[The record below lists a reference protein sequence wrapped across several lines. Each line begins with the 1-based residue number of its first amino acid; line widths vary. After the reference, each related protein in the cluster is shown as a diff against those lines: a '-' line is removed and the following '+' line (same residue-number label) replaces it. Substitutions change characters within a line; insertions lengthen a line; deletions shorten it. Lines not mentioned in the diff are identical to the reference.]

1 MERIKLQM
9 IRSDLNDI
17 PRYELPEG
25 YRFRM
30 FRDGDQ
36 MRWANIETRVEE
48 FKTKDDALERFERE
62 FGAHIDEMENR
73 CLFIETE
80 QGETIGT
87 TTAWYGDLKG
97 DGNIRGRIHWVGVVP
112 EYQSRGLSKP
122 LLSKAMNMLAKFH
135 DEFYLT
141 SQTTSWQAINM
152 YLDFGFEPVRL
163 YGNYE
168 AAWSLLEEKLGR
180 KIKY

>member
-9 IRSDLNDI
+9 MRTSSNEI
-17 PRYELPEG
+17 PKYELPEG

-36 MRWANIETRVEE
+36 ELWANIETRVDE
-48 FKTKDDALERFERE
+48 FKTEDDALERFERE
-62 FGAHIDEMENR
+62 FGDYIHEMEER
-73 CLFIETE
+73 CLFIETVSCE
-80 QGETIGT
+80 AIGT

-97 DGNIRGRIHWVGVVP
+97 DGHIRGRIHWVGVVP
-112 EYQSRGLSKP
+112 EYQGRGLSKP
-122 LLSKAMNMLAKFH
+122 MLSRAMDILAARH

-152 YLDFGFEPVRL
+152 YLNFGFEPVRL
-163 YGNYE
+163 DENYDT
-168 AAWSLLEEKLGR
+168 AWSMMEEMLNR
-180 KIKY
+180 EIR